1 MGLKDTLQA
10 LASKPNGLGYC
21 KFGGIFINFDKDT
34 QDALA
39 DVLRSGASTLDITRA
54 LNNDGITIRR
64 EFVGEKRRCFN
75 DPNIVCCLGDKRPA
89 FPKEEK

>member
-10 LASKPNGLGYC
+10 LAAKPNGLGYC
-21 KFGGIFINFDKDT
+21 KFGGIFINLDKET
-34 QDALA
+34 QQAMA

-54 LNNDGITIRR
+54 LNSDGISIRR

-75 DPNIVCCLGDKRPA
+75 DPNVVCCLGDKRPS
-89 FPKEEK
+89 FPAEEK